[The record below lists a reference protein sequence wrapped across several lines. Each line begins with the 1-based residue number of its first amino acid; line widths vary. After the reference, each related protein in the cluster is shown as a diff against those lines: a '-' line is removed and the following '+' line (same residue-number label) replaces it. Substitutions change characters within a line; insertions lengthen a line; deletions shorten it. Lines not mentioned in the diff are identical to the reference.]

1 MIDIKK
7 LFRLHDPDTSKYA
20 AESIVDS
27 LTLIQKDVLAFAKDQ
42 GERGFTDY
50 ELGNAFHNNGSTYR
64 SRRAELTKSGMIV
77 PTQNR
82 RKMPSGRNAVVW
94 KHREYS
100 A

>member
-7 LFRLHDPDTSKYA
+7 LFRSHDPDTSKYA

-82 RKMPSGRNAVVW
+82 RKMPSGRSAVVW
-94 KHREYS
+94 IHKEFYV
-100 A
+100 